1 MLSVQEALIYTM
13 VLMAAVDRD
22 MRDIELDRIG
32 DMVKHL
38 PVFRDYDPD
47 RLVATARACAVR
59 VNERDGIEAV
69 FGEIDRALPGHLRE
83 TAYALACDVAA
94 ADRRI
99 PSEERR
105 LLIFL
110 RDRLG
115 LSRLVAAAIEHAA
128 RVRFIEPPGPPRL
141 RS

>member
-22 MRDIELDRIG
+22 MSDIELDRIG
-32 DMVKHL
+32 DMAKHL

-47 RLVATARACAVR
+47 RLGATARTCAER
-59 VNERDGIEAV
+59 VNAPDGIETV
-69 FGEIDRALPGHLRE
+69 FAEIEGALPGHLRE
-83 TAYALACDVAA
+83 TAYALACDVAV

-99 PSEERR
+99 PVEERR
-105 LLIFL
+105 LLIFI

-128 RVRFIEPPGPPRL
+128 RVRFIQPPAPPRL
-141 RS
+141 PA